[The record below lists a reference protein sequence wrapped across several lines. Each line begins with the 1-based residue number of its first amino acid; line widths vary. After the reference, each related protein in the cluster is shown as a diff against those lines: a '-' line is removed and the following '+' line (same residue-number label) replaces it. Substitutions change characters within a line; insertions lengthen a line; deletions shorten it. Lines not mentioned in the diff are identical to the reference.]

1 VLDHII
7 IIDIRHSRD
16 PFQTFPFPKPLPG
29 SPVLTAP
36 PGVFHQA
43 MDRPQTPA
51 AAASEEEEE
60 DDDYVAVNRRR
71 RRRRKCI
78 TSTSLL
84 GGMDQISIEFILPT
98 VPKSGPGPH
107 TLRLEVAGNWTVE
120 QVTQLVTQLVIQLV
134 VHSFGLF
141 IIHYYIQP
149 LIVD

>member
-1 VLDHII
+1 MVHL
-7 IIDIRHSRD
+7 
-16 PFQTFPFPKPLPG
+16 
-29 SPVLTAP
+29 SPDGAP
-36 PGVFHQA
+36 PWRVFPQA
-43 MDRPQTPA
+43 MDWPQTPA
-51 AAASEEEEE
+51 ATASEEEEE
-60 DDDYVAVNRRR
+60 DDDYVVVNRRR

-98 VPKSGPGPH
+98 APKSGPGPH

-120 QVTQLVTQLVIQLV
+120 QVTQLVIQLV

-141 IIHYYIQP
+141 IINYYIQP